1 MSEPTKLYDIM
12 VDYHPQPT
20 KQGNGAVETAAKTKV
35 PAKTQEPP
43 KPNPWDFVN
52 SVYRR
57 IIRDAEK
64 HQSQFPDLTDAET
77 YRAHSTLVCEIAN
90 KVCLAKQNRK
100 FIIDEHN
107 EKVLRFLLYYFNN
120 CELACDVFPDK
131 NHKLDKHIL
140 LMGGVGTGKTLMM
153 QIFSEYLRL
162 TNNPNFF
169 HNVSVTQ
176 MVNYYTIHN
185 NIDRFL
191 YNEENSTGFQIKPF
205 NLCLND
211 LGVDNR
217 PFYGIDTTTLT
228 CDFLHARNEI
238 WAMTAPEQHKFAHL
252 TTTLSIDQL
261 KEKYADGFGRLV
273 DRFKT
278 YNIIK
283 LTGESRR

>member
-1 MSEPTKLYDIM
+1 MTEPQSITDVLLDIKPKPARFNQPAQQSESGTE
-12 VDYHPQPT
+12 QT
-20 KQGNGAVETAAKTKV
+20 ETGTDEKERRLKEFVTKV
-35 PAKTQEPP
+35 
-43 KPNPWDFVN
+43 N
-52 SVYRR
+52 RR
-57 IIRDAEK
+57 IMRDAYNY
-64 HQSQFPDLTDAET
+64 QSQFPDLTDAAT
-77 YRAHSTLVCEIAN
+77 YKAHSQLTVEIAN
-90 KVCLAKQNRK
+90 RICLAGQNRT
-100 FIIDEHN
+100 FIVDEHN
-107 EKVLRFLLYYFNN
+107 KDVLRFMLYYFNN
-120 CELACDVFPDK
+120 CPLACDVFPGK

-185 NIDRFL
+185 NIDRYT
-191 YNEENSTGFQIKPF
+191 YNEESSTGFQCNPM
-205 NLCLND
+205 NVCLND

-217 PFYGIDTTTLT
+217 PFYGIDTTTVT
-228 CDFLHARNEI
+228 SDFLHARNEI
-238 WAMTAPEQHKFAHL
+238 WTMTKPDARKFAHI
-252 TTTLSIDQL
+252 TTNLSIEQL
-261 KEKYADGFGRLV
+261 KEKYKDGFGRLV